1 MKPWALITGAT
12 GSIGQ
17 AAAFAL
23 AEKYN
28 LILHYCH
35 NKEKAVKIEEGL
47 ASATKVTLFQA
58 DFKDP
63 ELTVEALAK
72 LPDTPDLIVHSAGVS
87 RPMLFQEETS
97 SKMSEEM
104 NIAVITPAAIIR
116 SLLPHMIQNQSGNII
131 FVSSIWGETGASM
144 EVTYSTCKAAQNGL
158 VKSLA
163 KETAPSGIRVNAVA
177 PGAVDSDMMKMYS
190 SEEQR
195 EITSEIPL
203 SRFAKPEEIA
213 SCITFLS
220 EKESSY
226 ISGHV
231 LQVNGGWYT

>member
-17 AAAFAL
+17 AAAEAL

-35 NKEKAVKIEEGL
+35 NKEKAEKLKEEL
-47 ASATKVTLFQA
+47 VPVTKVTLFQA
-58 DFKDP
+58 DFNNP
-63 ELTVEALAK
+63 GLTVETLAE
-72 LPDTPDLIVHSAGVS
+72 LPDTPALLLHSAGVS
-87 RPMLFQEETS
+87 RPMLFQEEAFG
-97 SKMSEEM
+97 KMSEEM
-104 NIAVITPAAIIR
+104 NIAIITPAAIIR
-116 SLLPHMIQNQSGNII
+116 SLLPHMIQRQSGNII

-177 PGAVDSDMMKMYS
+177 PGAVESDMMKMYS
-190 SEEQR
+190 PEEQR

-220 EKESSY
+220 EKDSSY

>member
-17 AAAFAL
+17 AAAEAL

-35 NKEKAVKIEEGL
+35 NKEKAEKLKEEL
-47 ASATKVTLFQA
+47 VPVTKVTLFQA
-58 DFKDP
+58 DFNNP
-63 ELTVEALAK
+63 GLTVETLAE
-72 LPDTPDLIVHSAGVS
+72 LPDTPALLLHSAGVS
-87 RPMLFQEETS
+87 RPMLFQEEAFG
-97 SKMSEEM
+97 KMSEEM

-116 SLLPHMIQNQSGNII
+116 SLLPHMIQRQSGNII

-177 PGAVDSDMMKMYS
+177 PGAVESDMMKMYS
-190 SEEQR
+190 PEEQR

-220 EKESSY
+220 EKDSSY

>member
-12 GSIGQ
+12 GSIGR
-17 AAAFAL
+17 AAAEVL
-23 AEKYN
+23 AGKYN

-35 NKEKAVKIEEGL
+35 NKEKAEEL
-47 ASATKVTLFQA
+47 EEELTPVTKVTLFQA

-63 ELTVEALAK
+63 GLTLEALAE
-72 LPDTPDLIVHSAGVS
+72 LPNNPDLLVHSAGVS
-87 RPMLFQEETS
+87 RPMLFQEEAF

-116 SLLPHMIQNQSGNII
+116 SLLPDMIKRQSGNII

-177 PGAVDSDMMKMYS
+177 PGAVESDMMRMYS
-190 SEEQR
+190 LEEQR
-195 EITSEIPL
+195 EITNEIPL